1 MNPAAAPVS
10 IDFILIIVTAAALG
24 LVARKLSQPT
34 IIAYIFTGVVLGPV
48 LFNVVDE
55 TNLISLMSELGL
67 GFLLFLLGIEMNI
80 DEIREIVKP
89 VGYIAIGQTVLQTGL
104 AFIIPFALGF
114 DLVQTTVIALC
125 TVFGATPV
133 IVKTLADKDEL
144 TTLPGKIDVGVLI
157 LQDIYLIVI
166 LALFSSGTLTNPA
179 EIGFTLA
186 RIILLIGLIG
196 LVSFTASKYL
206 LPHIFSRIAD
216 NRHGFFIHGV
226 AWAFLFITF
235 ANWLGLS
242 VEVGAFLAGLGL
254 GRIPYRDELK
264 ERIRPL
270 TDFFMVI
277 FFSSIALRL
286 NADNLL
292 VYWQEAVLASV
303 LLMVGNFLIMFFLID
318 WQNFTPRTSFIGSIN
333 MTQVSEFSLVVG
345 ALAVSQGYIGNEILG
360 YLSLMALLTMT
371 SSTYLINYNKQIYNH
386 LEDFLQ
392 RWESDDHREPE
403 IKRLEG
409 HAVILGYN
417 EMVKAVLPALEKEYE
432 DIVVVDRN
440 SDNTETLGKSDYE
453 YIYGDFKHGE
463 IRKASAIKKSDFI
476 LSVSNEHSVNR
487 KILEESPREATKF
500 VKASNMEEAA
510 ELYDLG
516 AHYVIQKNVLTGEK
530 VSEYIKLYLE
540 DRDLFLEEIDVENEK
555 IIWGGRSV

>member
-1 MNPAAAPVS
+1 MNPVAAPVS
-10 IDFILIIVTAAALG
+10 IDFILIIVTAAVLG
-24 LVARKLSQPT
+24 LIARKFNQPT

-48 LFNVVDE
+48 IFNVVNE

-89 VGYIAIGQTVLQTGL
+89 VTYIAIGQTILQTAL
-104 AFIIPFALGF
+104 AFIIPYFLGF
-114 DLVQTTVIALC
+114 TLLQTTVIALC

-144 TTLPGKIDVGVLI
+144 STLPGKIDVGVLI
-157 LQDIYLIVI
+157 LQDIYLIII

-179 EIGFTLA
+179 EIGWTLA
-186 RIILLIGLIG
+186 RILVLITAIGLA
-196 LVSFTASKYL
+196 SFTASKYV
-206 LPHIFSRIAD
+206 LPRVFSHVAD
-216 NRHGFFIHGV
+216 NRHGFFIHGI
-226 AWAFLFITF
+226 AWAFLFITV

-286 NADNLL
+286 NAENLL
-292 VYWQEAVLASV
+292 VYWQEAILASIG
-303 LLMVGNFLIMFFLID
+303 LMIGNFLIMFFLID

-371 SSTYLINYNKQIYNH
+371 VSTYLINYNSQIYERIEH
-386 LEDFLQ
+386 LLERLNS
-392 RWESDDHREPE
+392 EEKIEPE
-403 IKRLEG
+403 IKTLEG
-409 HAVILGYN
+409 HAVIIGYN
-417 EMVKAVLPALEKEYE
+417 EMVKSVLPALKEEYG

-440 SDNTETLGKSDYE
+440 SNNTGELGKSGYE

-463 IRKASAIKKSDFI
+463 IRKASAVKNADFV
-476 LSVSNEHSVNR
+476 LSVSNELPVNR
-487 KILEESPREATKF
+487 KLVEESPRDATKF
-500 VKASNMEEAA
+500 VKATEMEEAA

-530 VSEYIKLYLE
+530 MSEYIKLYLE
-540 DRDLFLEEIDVENEK
+540 DRELFLDEVELEK
-555 IIWGGRSV
+555 EKLIWGGKSV